1 MILPCKVPHHH
12 RLRRGVLWER
22 VAKGVALYKVY
33 LGTAIRLLGSGRLN
47 QSGCQ
52 IIHGIILNYHEAS
65 TT

>member
-33 LGTAIRLLGSGRLN
+33 LGSANWVRKEELERWVT
-47 QSGCQ
+47 
-52 IIHGIILNYHEAS
+52 HEIS
-65 TT
+65 T